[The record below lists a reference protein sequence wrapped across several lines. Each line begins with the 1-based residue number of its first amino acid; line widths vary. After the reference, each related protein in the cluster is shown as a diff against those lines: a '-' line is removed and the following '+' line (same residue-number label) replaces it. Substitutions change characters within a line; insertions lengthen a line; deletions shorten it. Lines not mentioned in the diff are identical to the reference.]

1 MPYGMWPPAF
11 RWWGDE
17 EEPAEETKGKAL
29 EVGGGQIE
37 SLYICDLY
45 TFKINDVRTLGNT

>member
-29 EVGGGQIE
+29 EVGGMEDWETKKGYI
-37 SLYICDLY
+37 LYKPTY
-45 TFKINDVRTLGNT
+45 MTTVEKIN

>member
-29 EVGGGQIE
+29 EVGGGQRE
-37 SLYICDLY
+37 SPNICDLY
-45 TFKINDVRTLGNT
+45 KELYVNFFF

>member
-17 EEPAEETKGKAL
+17 EEPAEETKGKSL
-29 EVGGGQIE
+29 RGG
-37 SLYICDLY
+37 
-45 TFKINDVRTLGNT
+45 RTEREPPHM